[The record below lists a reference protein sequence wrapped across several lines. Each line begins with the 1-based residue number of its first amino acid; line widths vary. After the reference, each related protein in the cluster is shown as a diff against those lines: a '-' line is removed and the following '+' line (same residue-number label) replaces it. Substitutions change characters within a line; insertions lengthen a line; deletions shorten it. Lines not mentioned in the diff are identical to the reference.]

1 MAKRRPHLVIQHVER
16 MSRKILEEHP
26 EVVREYVKGKR
37 GVYALYK
44 RTRLYYVGLA
54 SNLRSRLKAHLKD
67 RHGRAWDFFSMYL
80 TDSDDH
86 LRELEALTLRITLP
100 KGNRSKTKFVRSQ
113 DLRRYFKRKISEQQ
127 RKELSKLFGPS
138 GVDRVRR
145 QPERSGG
152 KEPSLARYVTAR
164 MPIRWIYRGKLYR
177 AVVRSNG
184 KIKFKGKV
192 YDNPSL
198 AGSKV
203 SGRATN
209 GWTVWLYEATPG
221 EWVPLDRLRRRR

>member
-54 SNLRSRLKAHLKD
+54 SNLRSRLKSHLRD
-67 RHGRAWDFFSMYL
+67 RHGAAWDSFSMYL

-100 KGNRSKTKFVRSQ
+100 KGNRSKTKFSRSQ

-127 RKELSKLFGPS
+127 RKELSNLFGPF

-145 QPERSGG
+145 PIGAARG
-152 KEPSLARYVTAR
+152 KAPSLARYVSAR
-164 MPIRWIYRGKLYR
+164 MPIRWTYRGKLHR
-177 AVVRSNG
+177 AVIRPNG
-184 KIKFKGKV
+184 KINFKGKV
-192 YDNPSL
+192 FNSPSL
-198 AGSKV
+198 AASAITK
-203 SGRATN
+203 RAMN
-209 GWTVWLYEATPG
+209 GWWCWRYEAAPG
-221 EWVPLDRLRRRR
+221 QWERLDRLRRS